1 MRRPEFVSALL
12 VGLVHAFIQPT
23 LNYCNQIDLVDV
35 SICVHH
41 DLSMN
46 SALSAALLVAVLG
59 TSPVFTAQAHTQA
72 PWDAPG
78 VQQTH
83 GAVRLRGERTN
94 WRTMRVR
101 QRLAEP
107 LEAEEPAEDE
117 AGRASSDANTEREWL
132 IHLKGPIHRS
142 MRVELAGALGVKED
156 ELQYVP
162 LHTFLVSSTHGRVQA
177 AKAAVPHVLWVG
189 HLLPHHKVSP
199 DLHEV
204 VLDDFPRPPQTSAR
218 RRMLT
223 SDTDALEL
231 AVMLAPHS
239 HHRSSATVR
248 AWADRLGLQVEAE
261 RAGKGEVEQQW
272 VRTASPKKIIIR
284 LHREAAP
291 EALRF
296 LSQQHET
303 SWIEPRERFRLRNK
317 WSKGIIQSGQAF
329 HTPLFDKGLTG
340 AGQVIGIADT
350 GIDMNLCFFKD
361 NSRSIPVNRVDPLH
375 RKVISYRHRG
385 TWGNTIDEEGHG
397 SHTTGSLVAKSL
409 TGADAQFN
417 GMAPDA
423 KLIFDDIY
431 AHGDLT
437 PPDDLEHDLFPVP
450 YQHGA
455 RVRSESWGG
464 DSIFYTTSARET
476 DAFSRK
482 KRGFLVVWAAG
493 NDGDLG
499 MFTIG
504 SPATA
509 KNILCIGAQQST
521 RESMMLQEMGST
533 FVGFTSTIAG
543 VEPLQ
548 AHARWA
554 SFGAKRDFSGSLV
567 VGSPLDACT
576 AITGNFVRGK
586 IALVQVDLFLIVL
599 LAMLPIH
606 IARSRHRSGELDVVA
621 ELPRLLQDLH
631 CWQLEL
637 EQGPPPLPCTLRY
650 VCRC

>member
-1 MRRPEFVSALL
+1 MRKTKGSGPFWCLVLPAAVLTAVIGASALAAQSQSRAL
-12 VGLVHAFIQPT
+12 TDVH
-23 LNYCNQIDLVDV
+23 
-35 SICVHH
+35 
-41 DLSMN
+41 
-46 SALSAALLVAVLG
+46 
-59 TSPVFTAQAHTQA
+59 
-72 PWDAPG
+72 G
-78 VQQTH
+78 VRETH
-83 GAVRLRGERTN
+83 GAVRLRGEKTDFRSL
-94 WRTMRVR
+94 RVR

-107 LEAEEPAEDE
+107 LDAAWPADDEAERE
-117 AGRASSDANTEREWL
+117 SSDIEREWL
-132 IHLKGPIHRS
+132 IHLKGPIHRV
-142 MRVELAGALGVKED
+142 MRVELARALGVTED
-156 ELQYVP
+156 DLQYIP
-162 LHTFLVSSTHGRVQA
+162 LHTFLVSCTQGRVQA
-177 AKAAVPHVLWVG
+177 AKAAVPNVLWAG

-199 DLHEV
+199 DLHDII
-204 VLDDFPRPPQTSAR
+204 LDDFPRPPQTSAR
-218 RRMLT
+218 RRVLA
-223 SDTDALEL
+223 SDRDALEL

-239 HHRSSATVR
+239 RHRANATVLG
-248 AWADRLGLQVEAE
+248 WADRMGLEIAAE
-261 RAGKGEVEQQW
+261 RGRPGEVEQQW
-272 VRTASPKKIIIR
+272 VRIASPKKIIIR

-291 EALRF
+291 EALHF

-361 NSRSIPVNRVDPLH
+361 SSRPIPVNKVDHSH

-385 TWGNTIDEEGHG
+385 SWGNTIDEEGHG

-409 TGADAQFN
+409 TGADAQYN

-450 YQHGA
+450 YQQGA

-464 DSIFYTTSARET
+464 DSIFYTSSARET
-476 DAFSRK
+476 DAFSRQH
-482 KRGFLVVWAAG
+482 RGFLVVWAAG

-533 FVGFTSTIAG
+533 FVGFSSTASG
-543 VEPLQ
+543 VEPMQ

-554 SFGAKRDFSGSLV
+554 SFGAKRDFSGTLV
-567 VGSPLDACT
+567 VGSPLDACH
-576 AITGNFVRGK
+576 AISGNSVRGK
-586 IALVQVDLFLIVL
+586 IALVQVGLLHTSHPVASLIPCAPSQHVFFVCVT
-599 LAMLPIH
+599 IQKR
-606 IARSRHRSGELDVVA
+606 ARAHTHTYGD
-621 ELPRLLQDLH
+621 
-631 CWQLEL
+631 
-637 EQGPPPLPCTLRY
+637 
-650 VCRC
+650 RCMT